1 MLKKKKI
8 YCAHV
13 QVLFDVDGMQEW
25 HGGLIASQKV
35 ETGKWL
41 VLFDDRDE
49 ETIVWSDPKGEV
61 RILGATSRSAKQ
73 NRTD

>member
-1 MLKKKKI
+1 M
-8 YCAHV
+8 
-13 QVLFDVDGMQEW
+13 LFDVDGMQEW

-41 VLFDDRDE
+41 VLFDDGDDSDE